1 MRAAAYFSPRSW
13 RPRWRRGRVGS
24 VPCASLR
31 TWLEGRIIGE
41 SHPPPL
47 HWPKRVTRMVSIE
60 GRAERARSA
69 ERRGHAERLLRV
81 SKPGWGA
88 AEGSRVRHRCRGS
101 GWHQGHR
108 RLLQGGARRRAG
120 GPTSC
125 SSPREMGGLWL
136 SSGLRFKT
144 ILLVRLSEGDWAH
157 RWMQEARWEALSM
170 VQVRAKGGVR
180 GGAAGWGGVARPQ
193 TDPEAALWG
202 VRASQVW
209 DAGREKQGSCPERW
223 SRRGEA
229 CRPNLRSEARGC
241 LPRVLGPP

>member
-69 ERRGHAERLLRV
+69 ERRGHAEQLLRV

-88 AEGSRVRHRCRGS
+88 AEGSRARHRCQGS

-108 RLLQGGARRRAG
+108 RLLRGGARRRAG

-125 SSPREMGGLWL
+125 SSPSEMGGLWL

-144 ILLVRLSEGDWAH
+144 ILLVRLSEGDWGAQVDARGQVGGTFNGPGTSQ
-157 RWMQEARWEALSM
+157 RWCPRWGCGLGRSG
-170 VQVRAKGGVR
+170 QTPDGSR
-180 GGAAGWGGVARPQ
+180 GGAVGRAGQPGVGCGER
-193 TDPEAALWG
+193 EAG
-202 VRASQVW
+202 V
-209 DAGREKQGSCPERW
+209 
-223 SRRGEA
+223 
-229 CRPNLRSEARGC
+229 
-241 LPRVLGPP
+241 LPGAMEPSG